1 MFVFQTSKEPKEFRD
16 RKIKTFWRE
25 IEPQEILLD
34 SLAQKKDIR
43 ISEKKMEVPLSQKM
57 LKVLFAVF
65 FISIFFLLAKSFQL
79 QILERNQ
86 FLAQAQENK
95 FIIASLGAERGV
107 IYDRNLN
114 QLVFNRPAYNLICQ
128 KSQLPKEER
137 EKEGVLKQLSQ
148 ILEEDLESLKIK
160 ISETQDAEVLISQN
174 LSHQTLIVLE
184 TKIKEWPGFQVR
196 QNSKRDYQAQAFSH
210 LLGYTGKITAPELKE
225 DLNYSIFDWTGK
237 QGLEKSYEKIL
248 RKNPGK
254 LRIERDA
261 LGKEISKEI
270 VALPESGKSLVLWL
284 DSDLQIRLSEVLERK
299 LKELGVE
306 KGAAVVLEPDSGG
319 VLALVSLPDFN
330 NNLFNTGSD
339 PEALQYLL
347 EDPLSLNPLF
357 NRAIS
362 GQYLMGSTIKPLI
375 ASAALEEKI
384 ISPQTNINCQ
394 GEIVIEN
401 PWYDPDHPELGQEAW
416 VYHDWTVHGWTD
428 LRKAIAQ
435 SCNIYFYTVGGGYGE
450 QEGLGPSRIK
460 DYLQLFGWGERT
472 GIDLPEETS
481 GFIPDP
487 AWKERVK
494 EEKWWDGD
502 TYHLSIGQ
510 GDILATPLQIAAA
523 FSAIANGG
531 KLYQPQ
537 VVKEILDS
545 EKNPVQE
552 ITPKILRENFV
563 DEKNLQIVREGMR
576 EAVTYGSSVSL
587 NDLPVKAAAKTGTA
601 QTSQIDYYHHWV
613 TVFAPYENPQIVLT
627 IVIESVKGV
636 QFAALPVAK
645 EVLNWYF
652 SQSR

>member
-1 MFVFQTSKEPKEFRD
+1 
-16 RKIKTFWRE
+16 
-25 IEPQEILLD
+25 
-34 SLAQKKDIR
+34 
-43 ISEKKMEVPLSQKM
+43 
-57 LKVLFAVF
+57 
-65 FISIFFLLAKSFQL
+65 
-79 QILERNQ
+79 
-86 FLAQAQENK
+86 
-95 FIIASLGAERGV
+95 
-107 IYDRNLN
+107 
-114 QLVFNRPAYNLICQ
+114 
-128 KSQLPKEER
+128 
-137 EKEGVLKQLSQ
+137 LKQLSQ

>member
-114 QLVFNRPAYNLICQ
+114 QLLFNRPAYNLICQ

-306 KGAAVVLEPDSGG
+306 KGAALVLEPDSGG

>member
-114 QLVFNRPAYNLICQ
+114 QLLFNRPAYNLICQ

-428 LRKAIAQ
+428 VRKAIAQ